1 MRVPILPHTCCPDS
15 SSGLIPPPGLEIL
28 LFLTLF
34 MPVPQRFK
42 SQGEKNN
49 SMGER
54 NISSTIGAGTTE
66 FPHAKELISTPTSH
80 YMDKLTQ
87 NG

>member
-1 MRVPILPHTCCPDS
+1 
-15 SSGLIPPPGLEIL
+15 
-28 LFLTLF
+28 

-54 NISSTIGAGTTE
+54 NISSTIGTGTTE

>member
-1 MRVPILPHTCCPDS
+1 
-15 SSGLIPPPGLEIL
+15 
-28 LFLTLF
+28 

-54 NISSTIGAGTTE
+54 SISSTIGTGTPE

-80 YMDKLTQ
+80 YMEKLTE